1 MPPEIHWT
9 QNSFNVM
16 LSVKV
21 KGVSNSPD
29 LVKVED
35 DMVTFRLVVS
45 SIRLK
50 RKGYNFRGD
59 NLDKIMFAS
68 LLKS

>member
-1 MPPEIHWT
+1 MSWLKFFFSYSVVAPEIHWT

-29 LVKVED
+29 LVKVNE
-35 DMVTFRLVVS
+35 DMVIFRSVQ
-45 SIRLK
+45 
-50 RKGYNFRGD
+50 
-59 NLDKIMFAS
+59 
-68 LLKS
+68 